1 MMSVKHNIKR
11 LRNIAELTQ
20 EDLATIAGV
29 TRGAVSQ
36 WEIGES
42 EPRMGAVQRI
52 ADHFHI
58 KKSNIIEE
66 GGMDGIVRGL
76 GGRLYEIDKESPEL
90 SEDEWELIRLY
101 RAAND
106 QGRATILGVAQLQQ
120 GMERKVQV
128 DKRAV

>member
-1 MMSVKHNIKR
+1 MLDKLALRVKQKLRIMLENLASTGKGWMMSVKHNIKR

-76 GGRLYEIDKESPEL
+76 GGRLYEIERFLAHLPAETQL
-90 SEDEWELIRLY
+90 
-101 RAAND
+101 
-106 QGRATILGVAQLQQ
+106 GR
-120 GMERKVQV
+120 
-128 DKRAV
+128 